1 MAAAAGQGG
10 YRASSFLDSTRD
22 AKKAAAPVRV
32 SAHIGSVGDKVSVEG
47 VVVRIQGVETMYGW
61 TRLVVVDA
69 PEGTVKMFTTAKWTD
84 DFNEGDRVVVSGT
97 VKAHDEY
104 QGHRQT
110 MLTRPKGAAA

>member
-1 MAAAAGQGG
+1 MSKANWSNYVWQPKAT
-10 YRASSFLDSTRD
+10 FSTE
-22 AKKAAAPVRV
+22 PL
-32 SAHIGSVGDKVSVEG
+32 G
-47 VVVRIQGVETMYGW
+47 TMYGW

-84 DFNEGDRVVVSGT
+84 DFAEGDRVVVSGT

-110 MLTRPKGAAA
+110 MITRPKGAAA